1 MVELLVLGLRIVFN
15 RLLIIA
21 IIISIPFE
29 SKRE

>member
-29 SKRE
+29 SKRG